1 MAVAV
6 ASRGGDWDQ
15 WQAHHKVKIRRDPL
29 GMHMRTNGHRS
40 AAKHKRRKGRLAL
53 CGDDLA
59 EANKRSRTER
69 SYSRP
74 KERSRLSLP
83 ASPIPLVARSRSR
96 VLTRERDSLPCGSA
110 SPKRRVV
117 TPPRRASCNK
127 SCTDPDHEE
136 SLTQPKPLLV
146 NIANFV
152 RPANP
157 EWSLI
162 WDFRKSA
169 HYLFNWRTHQSQWPQ
184 RRG

>member
-1 MAVAV
+1 
-6 ASRGGDWDQ
+6 
-15 WQAHHKVKIRRDPL
+15 
-29 GMHMRTNGHRS
+29 MRTNGHRS
-40 AAKHKRRKGRLAL
+40 AAKRKRRNSRRLFQGRLTL
-53 CGDDLA
+53 GGDDLA

-74 KERSRLSLP
+74 KERSRSSPP
-83 ASPIPLVARSRSR
+83 ASPIPLVARARSR

-127 SCTDPDHEE
+127 SCRKKAWSALSDYTTSSDTEDPDHEQ

-146 NIANFV
+146 NMANFV

-157 EWSLI
+157 EWILI
-162 WDFRKSA
+162 WGFRKSA
-169 HYLFNWRTHQSQWPQ
+169 HYLFNWRTHQSRWPQ